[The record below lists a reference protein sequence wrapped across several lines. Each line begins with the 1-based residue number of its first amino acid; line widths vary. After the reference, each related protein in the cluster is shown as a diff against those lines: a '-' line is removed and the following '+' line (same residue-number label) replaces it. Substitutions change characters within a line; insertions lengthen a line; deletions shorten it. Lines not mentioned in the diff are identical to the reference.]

1 MLYDEPTKMTP
12 FNTIS
17 LTASKEV
24 VIFAAKT
31 VILSWSNDFLGY
43 DSTSKNVQGS
53 SFSLVAQ
60 LWNGLFRNTHPLID
74 IREKQ
79 HFRWKESDHFPHMIW
94 ESHRGSGV
102 GGPTLMAKSQ
112 RSLAVVSCSMCLS
125 TSATERL
132 QLLFFLQQTTFSS
145 PVSTLCSSEF
155 RSLQLSASRCGHELS
170 RKVGMSALCFDYGE
184 EPV

>member
-1 MLYDEPTKMTP
+1 MMNHTKMTW

-17 LTASKEV
+17 LIASKEV
-24 VIFAAKT
+24 VIFAKT
-31 VILSWSNDFLGY
+31 VILTIDQMTFSDVIQP
-43 DSTSKNVQGS
+43 SKNVQGS

-60 LWNGLFRNTHPLID
+60 LLNGLFRNTHPLID

-79 HFRWKESDHFPHMIW
+79 HFKGIWSFPSYDLRVTQREW
-94 ESHRGSGV
+94 GG

-132 QLLFFLQQTTFSS
+132 QPLFFLQQTTFSS

-155 RSLQLSASRCGHELS
+155 RSLQLSASRCGHDLS
-170 RKVGMSALCFDYGE
+170 RKVGVSALCFDYGE